1 MHFGSIA
8 AVGVASLGGGL
19 LGISNLGLKEKI
31 GGGFRSSLVS
41 LPMGILFV
49 VLGMEAN
56 FKGIEKHAVFLVVLL
71 LTVTVAKLIGGWLA
85 TRKGFVSSG
94 ERFQIMMGSL
104 PQGEIGMLIAAYLF
118 SRGLVNPSQ
127 FNVVIIVVVT
137 MTILAPV
144 LTRIGV
150 KLSLRGVPD
159 CGTRKKT
166 REIAS
171 PRSHDSLRSWAEND
185 RTAST
190 PGKLPQEKAP
200 CLPTKRI

>member
-1 MHFGSIA
+1 
-8 AVGVASLGGGL
+8 
-19 LGISNLGLKEKI
+19 
-31 GGGFRSSLVS
+31 
-41 LPMGILFV
+41 
-49 VLGMEAN
+49 
-56 FKGIEKHAVFLVVLL
+56 
-71 LTVTVAKLIGGWLA
+71 
-85 TRKGFVSSG
+85 VSSG